1 MSMREMFSNYPEQDN
16 YQSIDHGG
24 KLRYN
29 SRGSI
34 DRYNMLPSPDD
45 MNGKPDNNGKRPHP
59 SMAEPLEVRI
69 RGLIQDQ
76 AYETPLGMKM
86 WGDVKRIQGE
96 YFTEASEHLNNST
109 YVHDKTQETLGR
121 IARATNAQVIK
132 GKECLRQLNTPAL
145 VVLNHY
151 SGYKLTSFVPED
163 IPAAD
168 FGSMSELY
176 PFPAFFASLYP
187 AAKEV
192 GDDVTLYDAHLEYAK
207 AEKGNKLRRIQEEA
221 GLLVIPEEDGGFPAT
236 LEATRKI
243 VATHPR
249 SLLVVF
255 PEGESSG
262 KRNNG
267 GPYDMVPFHTGA
279 FVIAAELG
287 LPVVPAVQYFN
298 PEKGFQVSVLSSF
311 NPKTFEKGSDG
322 KPTAESKAYYK
333 QVALEVHDN
342 MQKELYALSGRTA

>member
-1 MSMREMFSNYPEQDN
+1 MCEVFSNHPEQDN

-24 KLRYN
+24 ELRYN
-29 SRGSI
+29 SRGLT

-45 MNGKPDNNGKRPHP
+45 MNGKPDDKGKRPHP

-69 RGLIQDQ
+69 RGLIQKQ
-76 AYETPLGMKM
+76 AYETPLGIKM
-86 WGDVKRIQGE
+86 WSDVKRIQKE
-96 YFTEASEHLNNST
+96 YFTEASEHLNNSP
-109 YVHDKTQETLGR
+109 YVHDKTQETLGE
-121 IARATNAQVIK
+121 ISRATNAQVIK

-151 SGYKLTSFVPED
+151 SGYKLTSFTPED
-163 IPAAD
+163 IPVAD
-168 FGSMSELY
+168 FGSMPELY
-176 PFPAFFASLYP
+176 PFPAFYASLYP
-187 AAKEV
+187 AAKEI
-192 GDDVTLYDAHLEYAK
+192 GSDVSLYDAHLEYAK
-207 AEKGNKLRRIQEEA
+207 EKEDNKLRRIQEEA
-221 GLLVIPEEDGGFPAT
+221 GLLIIPEEDGGFPAT

-243 VATHPR
+243 VTTHPR

-267 GPYDMVPFHTGA
+267 GPYDMVNFHTGA

-298 PEKGFQVSVLSSF
+298 PEKGFQVSVLPF
-311 NPKTFEKGSDG
+311 FHPKTFEKGPDG
-322 KPTAESKAYYK
+322 KPTEESKAYYR
-333 QVALEVHDN
+333 QVALEVHGN
-342 MQKELYALSGRTA
+342 MQRELDILSGKVA